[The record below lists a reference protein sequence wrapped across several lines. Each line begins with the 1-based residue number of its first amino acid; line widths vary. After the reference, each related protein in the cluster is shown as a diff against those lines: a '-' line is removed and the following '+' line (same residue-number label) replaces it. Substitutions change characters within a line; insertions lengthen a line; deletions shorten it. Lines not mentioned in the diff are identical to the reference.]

1 MKEND
6 FKDIGLAI
14 SQIGFYLTS
23 IDETLFQ
30 DTEINRNLVSFM
42 TNVSLYLNDVMKNKN
57 NIHKQIKEEQKAIQ
71 YLSKKEVIKNY
82 HPLITEYALNQA
94 INKGQISYSK
104 RGSKYYFENKDIEE
118 WINNQKRDSYAQRN
132 AIKYV

>member
-1 MKEND
+1 MKENN

>member
-71 YLSKKEVIKNY
+71 YLSKKEVINNY